1 MADSPETF
9 DLVVVG
15 GGIVGAVLAAAG
27 ADLGLAIAVVE
38 ARPPARTWPPGEA
51 DPRVSALNRAS
62 QRILARLGVWERI
75 AALGVSP
82 YREMRVWDAVGGG
95 RIHFDSADLGEPDLG
110 HIVENRVVQLALWER
125 LERSETVTLIAP
137 ARITDLVL
145 DDERAT
151 VTLHD
156 GRRLAARLVVGADGR
171 DSLVRDLVGI
181 ATRGGDYDQRAIVA
195 LVRPERWHAETAWQ
209 RFLPSGPLALLPLAD
224 GRCALVWSACEARA
238 EALLAL
244 PDAGF
249 CEALSEASELCLGR
263 ILEVGPRAAFAL
275 RRQHAVSYCGRRLA
289 LVGDA
294 AHVLHPLAGQGLNLG
309 LLDAAALA
317 EAIARAHERGR
328 DIGARATLR
337 RYERAR
343 RGDNALMLA
352 AMDGFKRLFGNEVP
366 ALAAARSLGLA
377 ATDRFWPVKGHFM
390 AAALG
395 ITGERPPLARP

>member
-1 MADSPETF
+1 M
-9 DLVVVG
+9 
-15 GGIVGAVLAAAG
+15 
-27 ADLGLAIAVVE
+27 AIAVVE

-156 GRRLAARLVVGADGR
+156 GRHLAARLVVGADGR